1 MRIFTHKD
9 VSQWDECLPY
19 VEMYLN
25 STPTTTG
32 KKSPYYI
39 VHGKNINLPVDIVVD
54 DKVL

>member
-25 STPTTTG
+25 STPTTTS
-32 KKSPYYI
+32 KISPYYI
-39 VHGKNINLPVDIVVD
+39 VHGRNMNLPVDIVVD
-54 DKVL
+54 DIEQ